1 MRRGVYWYWIPIQH
15 VVVNKSIS
23 LYPPSPSNFLQKGIY
38 LVAVRLKVVLELKLE
53 LNIIF
58 LEFYTRPVRRL
69 RALVVP
75 RAEDKTKAE
84 AEAEAVVEVLLTRE

>member
-1 MRRGVYWYWIPIQH
+1 M
-15 VVVNKSIS
+15 
-23 LYPPSPSNFLQKGIY
+23 
-38 LVAVRLKVVLELKLE
+38 LELKLE

-58 LEFYTRPVRRL
+58 LEFYTRPVRQL

-75 RAEDKTKAE
+75 RAEAKTEAE

>member
-1 MRRGVYWYWIPIQH
+1 M
-15 VVVNKSIS
+15 
-23 LYPPSPSNFLQKGIY
+23 
-38 LVAVRLKVVLELKLE
+38 LELKLE

>member
-23 LYPPSPSNFLQKGIY
+23 LYPPSPSNFLQKAIY

-69 RALVVP
+69 RVLVVP
-75 RAEDKTKAE
+75 RAEAKTE